1 MDLEYALI
9 TSSSLPEQVRES
21 QYYATLNKEQFL
33 DLVDYSEV
41 LVSEDKTQKVLLLM
55 VAKGTEEQA
64 EEDSRR
70 KREAELALKQAADT
84 QAQNLSRAEAA
95 AAELA
100 REKSE
105 REAATAEE
113 EMRKKSLRERSRS
126 IINGLY
132 NR

>member
-9 TSSSLPEQVRES
+9 TSSSLPDQVRES

-55 VAKGTEEQA
+55 VAKGTEEQS
-64 EEDSRR
+64 EEDLRR
-70 KREAELALKQAADT
+70 KREAELALKQAADA

-105 REAATAEE
+105 REAATTEE

>member
-9 TSSSLPEQVRES
+9 TSSSLPQQVRDS

-41 LVSEDKTQKVLLLM
+41 LVSEDESQKVLLLM
-55 VAKGTEEQA
+55 VAKGTQEQEDEDGRRRSEAIAAAKIASNIQAESLSKAESESARLSQEKLSREALKA
-64 EEDSRR
+64 EEDSR
-70 KREAELALKQAADT
+70 
-84 QAQNLSRAEAA
+84 
-95 AAELA
+95 
-100 REKSE
+100 
-105 REAATAEE
+105 
-113 EMRKKSLRERSRS
+113 KKSIRERSRS

>member
-1 MDLEYALI
+1 MDLEYALV
-9 TSSSLPEQVRES
+9 TSSSLPDQVRES

-55 VAKGTEEQA
+55 VAKGTEEQR
-64 EEDSRR
+64 EEDLRR
-70 KREAELALKQAADT
+70 KREAELALKQAADA

-105 REAATAEE
+105 REAATTEE